1 LGIYRY
7 ERRLWL
13 AIEGK
18 EGIKKSRQIIPR
30 NKRKLLD
37 YTEYLKAT
45 GKSLP
50 RQDKLMRTLKIFA
63 TLLGPISFKEATKE
77 NMVQVLAKAEDRWK
91 SELSQKGRPRPASDY
106 TRRDFQEITKQFY
119 AWLFDVE
126 DPRHEGYPKPVSW
139 IHSEAPKQK
148 LKASDLL
155 TPAEVKKLIS
165 VTPDMRL
172 KALIA
177 VCYDC
182 GLRVGEA
189 LQMHI
194 GDVDLQEQYATLTVS
209 GKTGPRVAYSIESLP
224 LLMQWLDQHP
234 DRSNSEAWLWTDD
247 TEPLSY
253 DRAHFKLLECRRK
266 AKIPKRVFFHLF
278 RHSSA
283 TSNAQ
288 LGESMLRSIYGWSKN
303 SDEPSTYVHLSGET
317 VKKALLEKA
326 GLKQKV
332 QVEPAVIMCPRC
344 GNPNQPNA
352 SLCVKCKGV
361 LKIQDAVSMNG
372 LLEQITKLNEK
383 IERMT
388 PEFARHEELFR
399 ILREKG
405 LVTEIEDKPTLGSGQ
420 LYTPFRIRRETKD
433 GQK

>member
-7 ERRLWL
+7 ERRLEL

-18 EGIKKSRQIIPR
+18 EGIKKSKKIIPG

-37 YTEYLKAT
+37 YAEYLKAT

-91 SELSQKGRPRPASDY
+91 SELSRKGRPGPASDY
-106 TRRDFQEITKQFY
+106 TRRDFQEIIKQFY

-139 IHSEAPKQK
+139 IHSKAPKQK

-177 VCYDC
+177 VCYEC

-189 LQMHI
+189 LQMRL
-194 GDVDLQEQYATLTVS
+194 GDVELQEQYATLTVS

-234 DRSNSEAWLWTDD
+234 DRCNREAWLWTDD
-247 TEPLSY
+247 TEPLTY
-253 DRAHFKLLECRRK
+253 DRARFKLLECRRK
-266 AKIPKRVFFHLF
+266 ANIHKRIFFHLF

-283 TSNAQ
+283 TQNAQ
-288 LGESMLRSIYGWSKN
+288 LGEPMLRTIYGWSKN

-317 VKKALLEKA
+317 VKKVLLEKA
-326 GLKQKV
+326 GVNQRAQQQPV
-332 QVEPAVIMCPRC
+332 VITCPRC

-352 SLCVKCKGV
+352 SLCVKCRSI
-361 LKIQDAVSMNG
+361 LKVQDAVSIDEMRRDINTLKSMLIDPG
-372 LLEQITKLNEK
+372 HRFKTIEDLESTIASQKRI
-383 IERMT
+383 I
-388 PEFARHEELFR
+388 EELR
-399 ILREKG
+399 KHG
-405 LVTEIEDKPTLGSGQ
+405 LTTRV
-420 LYTPFRIRRETKD
+420 D
-433 GQK
+433 GKK